1 MSKRYQ
7 TFLYEA
13 LEDGIYY
20 PDSDGEPM
28 AENTT
33 QYNWIVMLKEGLE
46 AERPNDFIAA
56 DLFWYP
62 VQGDPTIRY
71 APDVMVALGRP
82 KGERPSYKQW
92 REENVAPQ
100 IVFEILSPG
109 NRRAEMKDKFK
120 FYEKYQVEE
129 YYVYNPDKNKLEI
142 WERDTIDNTLKT
154 VNFVGGW
161 TSPRLGIRFQLSSNK
176 MQIFHTDGST
186 FLTVQELRDSLKQMV
201 IEKEKERA
209 EKEKERIEKEKER
222 AEKEK
227 ERAEK
232 ESIILIA
239 EKERTEKERLKEK
252 LRLLGIDPD
261 TI

>member
-1 MSKRYQ
+1 MSRKRQ

-13 LEDGIYY
+13 FEDGIYY
-20 PDSDGEPM
+20 PETDGVPM

-33 QYNWIVMLKEGLE
+33 QYNWIVTIKEGLE
-46 AERPNDFIAA
+46 VELPNDFIAA

-92 REENVAPQ
+92 REENIAPQ
-100 IVFEILSPG
+100 IIFEILSPG
-109 NRRAEMKDKFK
+109 NRRAEMKEKFE
-120 FYEKYQVEE
+120 FYNKYQVRE
-129 YYVYNPDKNKLEI
+129 YYIYNPDKNKLEI
-142 WERDTIDNTLKT
+142 WQRDLKDDLLKE

-161 TSPRLGIRFQLSSNK
+161 TSPLLGIRFQLASNK
-176 MQIFHTDGST
+176 LQIFHSSAEP
-186 FLTVQELRDSLKQMV
+186 FLTVQEIRNSLKEQV
-201 IEKEKERA
+201 F
-209 EKEKERIEKEKER
+209 EKEKER

-232 ESIILIA
+232 EKALLIV
-239 EKERTEKERLKEK
+239 EKERAEKERLKEK